1 VDRRGTG
8 SLWFATSVSNPDRT
22 RQALLGLAALVA
34 IAIVSWLLF
43 AKARETREAQSRVVD
58 DDLEMLARIVDG
70 SAMPAVP
77 HDRLVL
83 GSAGA
88 YVLLAAA
95 GVIESVPPAGAEAA
109 AGPHAGT
116 LGRVPAPAWD
126 MSLGGD
132 SLWVTGG
139 GGVTRVPLDGAPTS
153 LVAAGLARP
162 HAIASDGRWV
172 FVVDTDATPTGMLRA
187 SRVVKIA
194 TSGGAPTV
202 IGTYQGEVTDVALD
216 GTSAYWADRLEG
228 AILTVPESGGEPR
241 ALAHDRGLPEQVLV
255 DGKSVYWVEK
265 RSESLWKM
273 PKAGGA
279 AVQLA
284 QDFAGFAHTVVH
296 GESIA
301 WVNEAAV
308 DGGFRVLSV
317 PVAGGEERTVS
328 ATVDALD
335 ALASDGAHL
344 YWLRGGAVSEVLQ
357 EPK

>member
-1 VDRRGTG
+1 MVRDP
-8 SLWFATSVSNPDRT
+8 VSNPART

-34 IAIVSWLLF
+34 IAIAAWLLF
-43 AKARETREAQSRVVD
+43 ARAREAREAQSRVIE

-70 SAMPAVP
+70 SAIPALP

-83 GSAGA
+83 GSTAA
-88 YVLLAAA
+88 YVLLAAP
-95 GVIESVPPAGAEAA
+95 GVIESVPPAGAEVGVLA
-109 AGPHAGT
+109 
-116 LGRVPAPAWD
+116 RVPAPASD
-126 MSLGGD
+126 MALGGD

-139 GGVTRVPLDGAPTS
+139 GGVTRVPLDGSATS
-153 LVAAGLARP
+153 VVAAGLARP

-172 FVVDTDATPTGMLRA
+172 FVVDVDMAPTGMLRA

-202 IGTYQGEVTDVALD
+202 IGSYQGEVTDVALD

-241 ALAHDRGLPEQVLV
+241 ALVHDRGLPEQVLV

-279 AVQLA
+279 PVQLA
-284 QDFAGFAHTVVH
+284 QDFAGFAHAMVH

-317 PVAGGEERTVS
+317 PVAGGEVRTVS
-328 ATVDALD
+328 TTVDAID

-344 YWLRGGAVSEVLQ
+344 YWLRGGAVSEVPQ

>member
-1 VDRRGTG
+1 MVRDP
-8 SLWFATSVSNPDRT
+8 VSTPERN

-34 IAIVSWLLF
+34 IGIGSWFLF
-43 AKARETREAQSRVVD
+43 TRAREAREAQSRVIE

-70 SAMPAVP
+70 SAMAAVP

-83 GSAGA
+83 GASSA
-88 YVLLAAA
+88 YVLLAAP
-95 GVIESVPPAGAEAA
+95 GVIESVPPAGAEV
-109 AGPHAGT
+109 GV
-116 LGRVPAPAWD
+116 LGRVPAPASD
-126 MSLGGD
+126 MALGGD

-153 LVAAGLARP
+153 LVAAGLSRA

-172 FVVDTDATPTGMLRA
+172 FVVDVDATPTGMLRA
-187 SRVVKIA
+187 SRVLKIA

-202 IGTYQGEVTDVALD
+202 IGSHQGEVTDVALD

-228 AILTVPESGGEPR
+228 SILAVPESGGEPQ

-255 DGKSVYWVEK
+255 DAKSVYWVEK

-279 AVQLA
+279 PVQLA
-284 QDFAGFAHTVVH
+284 QDFAGFAHAVVH

-317 PVAGGEERTVS
+317 PVAGGQVRTVS
-328 ATVDALD
+328 DTVDAID

-344 YWLRGGAVSEVLQ
+344 YWLRGGAVSEVAQ

>member
-1 VDRRGTG
+1 MVRD
-8 SLWFATSVSNPDRT
+8 LVSNPDRN

-34 IAIVSWLLF
+34 IGIASWLLF
-43 AKARETREAQSRVVD
+43 SRAREAREAQSRIVE

-70 SAMPAVP
+70 SAIAALP

-83 GSAGA
+83 GASNA

-95 GVIESVPPAGAEAA
+95 GVIESVPPAGAEV
-109 AGPHAGT
+109 GV
-116 LGRVPAPAWD
+116 LGRVPAPASD
-126 MSLGGD
+126 MALGGD

-139 GGVTRVPLDGAPTS
+139 GGVTRVPLDGASTS
-153 LVAAGLARP
+153 LVAAGLSRP

-172 FVVDTDATPTGMLRA
+172 FVVDVDATPTGMLRA
-187 SRVVKIA
+187 SRLVKIA
-194 TSGGAPTV
+194 TSGGAPAV
-202 IGTYQGEVTDVALD
+202 VGSYQGEVTDVALD

-228 AILTVPESGGEPR
+228 AILAVPESGGEPKP
-241 ALAHDRGLPEQVLV
+241 LAHDRGLPEQVLV
-255 DGKSVYWVEK
+255 DAKSVYWVEK

-279 AVQLA
+279 PVQLA
-284 QDFAGFAHTVVH
+284 QDFAGFAHAVVH

-317 PVAGGEERTVS
+317 PVAGGQVRTVS
-328 ATVDALD
+328 DTVDAID

-344 YWLRGGAVSEVLQ
+344 YWLRGGAVSEVAQ

>member
-1 VDRRGTG
+1 MVRDPVNDPARN
-8 SLWFATSVSNPDRT
+8 ATRN
-22 RQALLGLAALVA
+22 RQALVGLAALVA
-34 IAIVSWLLF
+34 IGIASWLLF
-43 AKARETREAQSRVVD
+43 ERSKEARESQARVVE

-70 SAMPAVP
+70 SAIPQMS

-83 GSAGA
+83 GASSA
-88 YVLLAAA
+88 YVLLASA
-95 GVIESVPPAGAEAA
+95 GVVEKVPTGDATIDVLARVPP
-109 AGPHAGT
+109 
-116 LGRVPAPAWD
+116 PAWD
-126 MSLGGD
+126 MTLGGD

-139 GGVTRVPLDGAPTS
+139 GGVTRVALDGSSTS

-172 FVVDTDATPTGMLRA
+172 FVVDLDATPTGMLRT
-187 SRVVKIA
+187 SRVVRIA
-194 TSGGAPTV
+194 PAGGATTV
-202 IGTYQGEVTDVALD
+202 VGSYQGEVTNVALD

-228 AILTVPESGGEPR
+228 TIVAAPEAGGEPR

-255 DGKSVYWVEK
+255 DATSLYWVEK

-279 AVQLA
+279 PVQLA
-284 QDFAGFAHTVVH
+284 QDFAGFAHAVVH

-317 PVAGGEERTVS
+317 PVAGGEVRTVS
-328 ATVDALD
+328 ATVDAID

-344 YWLRGGAVSEVLQ
+344 YWLRGGAVSEVPQ

>member
-1 VDRRGTG
+1 MVREP
-8 SLWFATSVSNPDRT
+8 VSDPARNVARN
-22 RQALLGLAALVA
+22 RQAVLGLAALVA
-34 IAIVSWLLF
+34 IGIASWLLVERS
-43 AKARETREAQSRVVD
+43 KEARESQARVVE

-70 SAMPAVP
+70 SAIPQMA

-83 GSAGA
+83 GASGA
-88 YVLLAAA
+88 YVLLASA
-95 GVIESVPPAGAEAA
+95 GVVEKVPPGDASIDVL
-109 AGPHAGT
+109 T
-116 LGRVPAPAWD
+116 RVPPPAWD
-126 MSLGGD
+126 MALGGD
-132 SLWVTGG
+132 SLWITGG
-139 GGVTRVPLDGAPTS
+139 GGVTRVPLDGSSTS

-172 FVVDTDATPTGMLRA
+172 FVVDLDATATGMLRA
-187 SRVVKIA
+187 SRVVRIA
-194 TSGGAPTV
+194 PSGGAATV
-202 IGTYQGEVTDVALD
+202 VGSYQGEVTNVALD
-216 GTSAYWADRLEG
+216 GTNVYWADRLDG
-228 AILTVPESGGEPR
+228 AILAAPEAGGEPR

-255 DGKSVYWVEK
+255 DATSLYWVEK

-279 AVQLA
+279 PVMQLA
-284 QDFAGFAHTVVH
+284 QDFAGFAHAVVH

-317 PVAGGEERTVS
+317 PVAGGEVRSVS
-328 ATVDALD
+328 ATVDAID

-344 YWLRGGAVSEVLQ
+344 YWLRGGAVSEVPQ

>member
-1 VDRRGTG
+1 MVRDP
-8 SLWFATSVSNPDRT
+8 VSNPERN

-34 IAIVSWLLF
+34 IGAASWLLF
-43 AKARETREAQSRVVD
+43 RRAMEAREAQSRVVE

-70 SAMPAVP
+70 SAIAAVP

-83 GSAGA
+83 GASSA
-88 YVLLAAA
+88 YVLLAAP
-95 GVIESVPPAGAEAA
+95 GVIESVPQAGAKPPAGPEA
-109 AGPHAGT
+109 GV
-116 LGRVPAPAWD
+116 LGRVPAPASD
-126 MSLGGD
+126 MALGGD

-153 LVAAGLARP
+153 LIAAGMARP

-172 FVVDTDATPTGMLRA
+172 FVVDVDATPTGMLRA

-202 IGTYQGEVTDVALD
+202 VGSYQGEVTDVALD

-228 AILTVPESGGEPR
+228 TILAVPESGGEPHP
-241 ALAHDRGLPEQVLV
+241 LAHDRGLPEQVLV
-255 DGKSVYWVEK
+255 DAKSVYWVEK

-279 AVQLA
+279 PVQLA
-284 QDFAGFAHTVVH
+284 QDFAGFEHAVVH

-317 PVAGGEERTVS
+317 PLAGGEVRTVS
-328 ATVDALD
+328 ATVDAID

-344 YWLRGGAVSEVLQ
+344 YWLRGGAVSEVPQ